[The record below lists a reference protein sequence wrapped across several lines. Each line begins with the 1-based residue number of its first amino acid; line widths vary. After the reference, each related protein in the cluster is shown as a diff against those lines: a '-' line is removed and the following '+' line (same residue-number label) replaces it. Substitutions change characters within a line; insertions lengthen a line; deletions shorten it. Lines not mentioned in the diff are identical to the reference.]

1 MSMEVDSGY
10 SAGEA
15 ITLRENERIRKI
27 DAQAQASTSEKIDAG
42 LFMAAENNIAVKAM
56 TSVVMPSFEPE
67 EGFKAESFT
76 VDALMNT
83 NKIDERY
90 RVPLLKAKSQKEL
103 SVMAYMHG
111 KESERRRLSQDIL
124 SERQMMGATVVGAV
138 GDIDMILPYGI
149 SKLATLAK
157 PAKIQTTMDIA
168 KISFGTEALLS
179 TVRMNI
185 DDNYELGDALADMV
199 IGMGIEVGAI
209 SYLNRADRLAKERII
224 NDGVH
229 DNQAIRDAIDDGQF
243 SWSKKQT
250 DDVIDDVVDTP
261 LKPTQQ
267 ITKKSKEEIEDIE
280 FRKRSEDKKQELKTG
295 RDDAL
300 NAIEAELKQHDE
312 VIDVAKQKIN
322 DLQSSGQATKAQLNK
337 AKEELQTARNNK
349 KNTKAKRDRN
359 ANSNALA
366 DDMDARVDIIV
377 KSGLKES
384 IEEIR
389 GILDEL
395 SGIEGVGTN
404 AINRQL
410 LELKDTV
417 DAVKLRFPNEM
428 DEVSKMFDSI
438 RNDKSYKPKKLKLTA
453 KQKALIIGAGVV
465 LPTISF
471 AGEGDDYSAGEF
483 LRDALMVGV
492 IGIGG
497 AGLGRKL
504 WSGVKNEGLRA
515 SLENLNK
522 KLETSSKI
530 SDYSQSKGYKDI
542 GTTRGVLINFL
553 ESRVFS
559 SIEPLKKAGGEAGE
573 FAKKLLFDP
582 RGGAQ
587 TSIELSK
594 TNFFKRYLRKYS
606 GVERDAFIKWKA
618 KNNIKEVDYVSSG
631 FQHRAMF
638 REAVSDCIEGHKCS
652 DEFVK
657 EVADNFK
664 TLTKEISIEAQKAGV
679 KGFEKISTKGNYL
692 PRLWK
697 YDTISKII
705 ARGGN
710 DIERAKIVEAI
721 ENAVAKA
728 MIKSG
733 APENT
738 ALEKAKKLVKGFNG
752 KTYGAKSGTDDMYEQ
767 ISHLMKD
774 DVELEDFLSATALDK
789 DMVARAKQRIDF
801 DVNQIEDFEIELGS
815 GKLTVGKSD
824 LLERNSLNIAENFF
838 NTMANSVAFG
848 QFGFSTRSAVVGKID
863 AIRKAGQKVEADELE
878 KLVRIVSGEHM
889 GSSSPSV
896 ENVMNRA
903 RDLTLITTLP
913 LVAFSMI
920 LEVLK
925 TTVNGGI
932 LEGVRNTARA
942 VKSMRKNDLEL
953 QILLDELPLGSSV
966 MTNSVNT
973 RGLDLDVVSGESSK
987 GMFGNMKH
995 IAMMAYG
1002 LSPISDITQRAN
1014 AIGNLN
1020 KLGKFLE
1027 TGKGL
1032 NTNRLDAYGVDDDFI
1047 KIFKGEFK
1055 RGTDGRFN
1063 RIETSEWD
1071 SVKHSRFQETM
1082 MRLNQEISPENMV
1095 GQNGLWSQ
1103 ENELG
1108 RMLSTLLRYPMMLAS
1123 TQGSIDLRYMD
1134 LQSVANSAISFG
1146 GAYIGLQ
1153 AKYAM
1158 LDKEVDD
1165 DMLITYALM
1174 NLPQASLL
1182 SLPNGMVDNP
1192 VLETVGD
1199 MISLTNPTKY

>member
-10 SAGEA
+10 SAGEI
-15 ITLRENERIRKI
+15 ITLRENERIRKV
-27 DAQAQASTSEKIDAG
+27 DAQAKATTSEKFDAG
-42 LFMAAENNIAVKAM
+42 RFMAAENNIAIKAM

-67 EGFKAESFT
+67 EGFKADSFT
-76 VDALMNT
+76 VDSLMNM

-103 SVMAYMHG
+103 NVMAYMHG
-111 KESERRRLSQDIL
+111 KESERRKLSQEIL
-124 SERQMMGATVVGAV
+124 SERQMMMATVAGAV

-149 SKLATLAK
+149 SRLASLSPT
-157 PAKIQTTMDIA
+157 KIQTTMDIA
-168 KISFGTEALLS
+168 KLSFGTEALLS
-179 TVRMNI
+179 TIRMNL
-185 DDNYELGDALADMV
+185 DDNYGLGDALADMV

-209 SYLNRADRLAKERII
+209 SYFNRPDRLAKERII

-229 DNQAIRDAIDDGQF
+229 DNQAIRDALGDGQP
-243 SWSKKQT
+243 SLSTKQT
-250 DDVIDDVVDTP
+250 DEVIDDVVDTP

-312 VIDVAKQKIN
+312 VINVAKQKIN

-349 KNTKAKRDRN
+349 KNTKAKRDRK

-417 DAVKLRFPNEM
+417 DAVKLRFPHEM

-438 RNDKSYKPKKLKLTA
+438 RNDKSYKPKKLKLTT

-465 LPTISF
+465 LPTVSF

-497 AGLGRKL
+497 AALGRKL
-504 WSGVKNEGLRA
+504 WSGVKDEGLRA

-530 SDYSQSKGYKDI
+530 SDYSQTKGYKDI

-594 TNFFKRYLRKYS
+594 TNFYKRYLRKYS
-606 GVERDAFIKWKA
+606 RVESDAFIKWRA
-618 KNNIKEVDYVSSG
+618 KNIQGMDYVVTD
-631 FQHRAMF
+631 FQHRAVF

-657 EVADNFK
+657 EVSDNFK

-710 DIERAKIVEAI
+710 SIERAKIVEAI

-738 ALEKAKKLVKGFNG
+738 ALEKAKKLVKGFSG

-824 LLERNSLNIAENFF
+824 LLERNSLNVAENFF

-848 QFGFSTRSAVVGKID
+848 QFGFSTRSAVVKKID
-863 AIRKAGQKVEADELE
+863 AIREAGQKVEADELE

-925 TTVNGGI
+925 TAVNGGI

-942 VKSMRKNDLEL
+942 VKSMRKDDLEL

-1032 NTNRLDAYGVDDDFI
+1032 NTNRLDSYGVDDDFI
-1047 KIFKGEFK
+1047 KMFKGEFK
-1055 RGTDGRFN
+1055 RGKDGRFN

-1082 MRLNQEISPENMV
+1082 MRLNQEISPENMI

-1123 TQGSIDLRYMD
+1123 TQGSVDLRYMD
-1134 LQSVANSAISFG
+1134 LQSVANSALSFG

>member
-10 SAGEA
+10 SAGEI
-15 ITLRENERIRKI
+15 ITLRENERIRKV
-27 DAQAQASTSEKIDAG
+27 DAQAKATTSEKFDAG
-42 LFMAAENNIAVKAM
+42 RFMAAENNIAIKAM

-67 EGFKAESFT
+67 EGFKADSFT
-76 VDALMNT
+76 VDSLMNM

-103 SVMAYMHG
+103 NVMAYMHG
-111 KESERRRLSQDIL
+111 KESERRKLSQEIL
-124 SERQMMGATVVGAV
+124 SERQMMMATVAGAV

-149 SKLATLAK
+149 SRLASLSPT
-157 PAKIQTTMDIA
+157 KIQTTMDIA
-168 KISFGTEALLS
+168 KLSFGTEALLS
-179 TVRMNI
+179 TIRMNL
-185 DDNYELGDALADMV
+185 DDNYGLGDALADMV

-209 SYLNRADRLAKERII
+209 SYFNRPDRLAKERII

-229 DNQAIRDAIDDGQF
+229 DNQAIRDALGDGQP
-243 SWSKKQT
+243 SLSTKQT
-250 DDVIDDVVDTP
+250 DEVIDDVVDTP

-312 VIDVAKQKIN
+312 VINVAKQKIN

-349 KNTKAKRDRN
+349 KNTKAKRDRK

-465 LPTISF
+465 LPTVSF

-497 AGLGRKL
+497 AALGRKL
-504 WSGVKNEGLRA
+504 WSGVKDEGLRA

-530 SDYSQSKGYKDI
+530 SDYSQTKGYKDI

-594 TNFFKRYLRKYS
+594 TNFYKRYLRKYS
-606 GVERDAFIKWKA
+606 RVESDAFIKWRA
-618 KNNIKEVDYVSSG
+618 KNIQGMDYVVTD
-631 FQHRAMF
+631 FQHRAVF

-657 EVADNFK
+657 EVSDNFK

-710 DIERAKIVEAI
+710 SIERAKIVEAI

-738 ALEKAKKLVKGFNG
+738 ALEKAKKLVKGFSG

-801 DVNQIEDFEIELGS
+801 DVNQIEDFEIELPS

-824 LLERNSLNIAENFF
+824 LLERNSLNVAENFF

-848 QFGFSTRSAVVGKID
+848 QFGFSTRSAVVKKID
-863 AIRKAGQKVEADELE
+863 AIREAGQKVEADELE

-925 TTVNGGI
+925 TAVNGGI

-942 VKSMRKNDLEL
+942 VKSMRKDDLEL

-1032 NTNRLDAYGVDDDFI
+1032 NTNRLDSYGVDDDFI
-1047 KIFKGEFK
+1047 KMFKGEFK
-1055 RGTDGRFN
+1055 RGKDGRFN

-1082 MRLNQEISPENMV
+1082 MRLNQEISPENMI

-1123 TQGSIDLRYMD
+1123 TQGSVDLRYMD
-1134 LQSVANSAISFG
+1134 LQSVANSALSFG